1 MANAKLLFCI
11 LASPCLLAPSTR
23 AQSNTPLFLEPLLES
38 GVAPSAVEVA
48 DVNRDGRPDLASA
61 NAESNSITVQI
72 SRGSG
77 RFWDPVSYSVGAT
90 PAGLA
95 AGDVNGDGLADL
107 VTADARSNSVSVA
120 ENNGSGWSYTVTSY
134 PTGVAPRAVAIGDV
148 DADGIPDLVTANSG
162 SNDASVL
169 RGLGGGAFGAP
180 VNFAAGQTPHALAL
194 ADFNSDGALDLAV
207 ANLGSNDVSV
217 LLGNGAGGFAS
228 AITFGAGFGPR
239 SIAAADL
246 NDDGDGNLDVALA
259 CEGSDDVFVLRGDGA
274 GGLAFA
280 FALPV
285 GSRPPEVVLGDF
297 NSDGRLDFASV
308 NRDSNDVSVA
318 INAGPG
324 ALWSV
329 SSYPIGGSASALTA
343 SDLDVDGLLDLAV
356 ASFDESRPAVVVL
369 PGRAQGSFAA
379 AKRYR
384 VGSLPVDVLAGDLNG
399 DGRTDLVAASS
410 ALNRLDLLLN
420 QSRTG
425 PETYCT
431 AGISTNGCSALLSS
445 TGAPSASNAQPFV
458 VQVSGMDAGRS
469 TVMFI
474 GANGST
480 GIPWSSTSSSSVC
493 VRAPI
498 QRAAFGNSGGTA
510 GACDGA
516 FAFDLNAYLVTNP
529 VIGGTPVI
537 AGASLNVQAWFRDG
551 SAPRGSNLSNA
562 MELLVGP

>member
-1 MANAKLLFCI
+1 MNK
-11 LASPCLLAPSTR
+11 
-23 AQSNTPLFLEPLLES
+23 
-38 GVAPSAVEVA
+38 
-48 DVNRDGRPDLASA
+48 DGRADLVATTAAGAISVLLGASVPGQFEAGLSASVGHEPVAFALADLDGDGQLDLAAADRLGDSLSVRLGDGLGQFAGHGSFVVSSPIASA
-61 NAESNSITVQI
+61 
-72 SRGSG
+72 
-77 RFWDPVSYSVGAT
+77 
-90 PAGLA
+90 L
-95 AGDVNGDGLADL
+95 GDVNADGALDVVTIGNVNTIQVAFGDGQGGVGAVTVLYAPDAPRALELTDLNHDGVLDLVTRSGIAANLTVRLGLPQGAFGQPASYPAGGIHARRARAGDMNGDGHADLVVSLWSSASVAVLLGDGL
-107 VTADARSNSVSVA
+107 
-120 ENNGSGWSYTVTSY
+120 
-134 PTGVAPRAVAIGDV
+134 
-148 DADGIPDLVTANSG
+148 
-162 SNDASVL
+162 
-169 RGLGGGAFGAP
+169 GAFGAP
-180 VNFAAGQTPHALAL
+180 TLAPAGLNP
-194 ADFNSDGALDLAV
+194 SGLDL
-207 ANLGSNDVSV
+207 GD
-217 LLGNGAGGFAS
+217 
-228 AITFGAGFGPR
+228 I
-239 SIAAADL
+239 
-246 NDDGDGNLDVALA
+246 DGDGNLDVALA

-297 NSDGRLDFASV
+297 NSDGRLDCASV

-343 SDLDVDGLLDLAV
+343 SDLDGDGLLDLAV
-356 ASFDESRPAVVVL
+356 ASFVESRPAVVVL

-379 AKRYR
+379 AARSR